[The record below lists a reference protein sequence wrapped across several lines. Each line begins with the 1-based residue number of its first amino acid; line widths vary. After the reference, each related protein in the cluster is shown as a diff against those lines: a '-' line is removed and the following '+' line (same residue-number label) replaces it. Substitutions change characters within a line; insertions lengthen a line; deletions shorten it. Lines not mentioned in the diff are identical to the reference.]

1 LIYTDNKDFYPT
13 PKALFNRLTSDIR
26 RFDGN
31 ILEPSAGKG
40 DMIRYIYDKQG
51 WNGKDSVSI
60 DAIENDERLV
70 NVLVG
75 EGYNVVWDDF
85 LSYETY
91 KEYDFIVMNPPFS
104 NGVDHVLKALKLAE
118 EQITPCTIFAILNK
132 QTLDNAYSN
141 KRQELLGKLAEYGA
155 DIGYVSE
162 AFTQA
167 ERKTDVEVALIRVNV
182 DAMRDVGE
190 SIYDDIPLFN
200 EAMNDEG
207 EADIE
212 TALSTYVKHNE
223 ISEKLDDIER
233 YVLEYEKACGV
244 ATKAYRAMVERE
256 RFYSYIRTAN
266 KDARGFESTLSILTP
281 YTSSAESLNEELARL
296 RRAYWQIILDTDEF
310 SEHLTSEGARQL
322 NKRLAMAEHMEINIP
337 NIRMLLLAINANRG
351 DMLVETLVNM
361 FKRITKY
368 HMNEYST
375 NIHYYNGWKT
385 NDAYRINKKIII
397 PIKGEFDE
405 YDFGTR
411 YGRDGPSYEFVSFE
425 VKDFVGDL
433 VKALKLV
440 DDSRDYEFKALS
452 PQEFESE
459 VLRFKMFYNGNIH
472 VWFKDLRMLDKL
484 NYVCGQHFN
493 WIPSEGEQKESQEAR
508 EWVAKEFGDVGEVKL
523 ELA

>member
-1 LIYTDNKDFYPT
+1 
-13 PKALFNRLTSDIR
+13 
-26 RFDGN
+26 
-31 ILEPSAGKG
+31 
-40 DMIRYIYDKQG
+40 MIRYIYDRQG
-51 WNGKDSVSI
+51 WNGKDSVNI

-118 EQITPCTIFAILNK
+118 EQIKPCKIFAILNK

-310 SEHLTSEGARQL
+310 SEQLTSEGASQL

-397 PIKGEFDE
+397 P
-405 YDFGTR
+405 
-411 YGRDGPSYEFVSFE
+411 
-425 VKDFVGDL
+425 
-433 VKALKLV
+433 
-440 DDSRDYEFKALS
+440 
-452 PQEFESE
+452 
-459 VLRFKMFYNGNIH
+459 
-472 VWFKDLRMLDKL
+472 
-484 NYVCGQHFN
+484 
-493 WIPSEGEQKESQEAR
+493 
-508 EWVAKEFGDVGEVKL
+508 
-523 ELA
+523 